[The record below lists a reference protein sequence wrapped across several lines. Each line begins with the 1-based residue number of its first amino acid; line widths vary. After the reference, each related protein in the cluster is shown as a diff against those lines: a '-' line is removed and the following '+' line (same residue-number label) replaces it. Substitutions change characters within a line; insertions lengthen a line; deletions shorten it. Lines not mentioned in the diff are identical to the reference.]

1 MTRPFVLFSMVYLNL
16 TIFYAK
22 FGCIWFYGYRKEVK
36 NDKRRPGE
44 LSAKL
49 YKDTGCLHV
58 NITGPAKSFKF
69 YKKKYFCKVK
79 EIVRIINYGNFLIY
93 KRKVLFLTLVK
104 NLIFLAFTIETMDLS
119 EIVCY
124 CTLKLF

>member
-1 MTRPFVLFSMVYLNL
+1 M
-16 TIFYAK
+16 
-22 FGCIWFYGYRKEVK
+22 
-36 NDKRRPGE
+36 
-44 LSAKL
+44 SAKL

-69 YKKKYFCKVK
+69 YKKKYFCKVN

-93 KRKVLFLTLVK
+93 KRKVLFLTIVK